1 MEKRNQRLK
10 SLKQQI
16 LAAHD
21 GHGFSPELIQAIAAH
36 CRHRRAEGRT
46 PGYIAQELG
55 ISEWQ
60 VADWMHQEATHEQ
73 QPQQVGAP
81 QMFELKVPLTYRF
94 ERLLTREIT
103 RSMQQCDSCCW
114 RQLVRSLPG
123 GFRFE
128 EDE

>member
-1 MEKRNQRLK
+1 
-10 SLKQQI
+10 
-16 LAAHD
+16 
-21 GHGFSPELIQAIAAH
+21 
-36 CRHRRAEGRT
+36 
-46 PGYIAQELG
+46 
-55 ISEWQ
+55 
-60 VADWMHQEATHEQ
+60 
-73 QPQQVGAP
+73 
-81 QMFELKVPLTYRF
+81 MFELKVPLTYRF